1 MASNTDRK
9 LVRRMRLWIIF
20 SAFVV
25 FWPNYVRCQ
34 FEGDVRLGDVA
45 QNGRGRVEIYHD
57 NQWGTICDD
66 TWDNS
71 DAQVVCRQLGI
82 GTTNARGYTATS
94 PGSGPIHLDGT
105 YCVGTEYRLDSCS
118 HSSWGQHNC
127 IHSEDAAVECE
138 INEGDVRIVDG
149 STPNQGRVEIYH
161 NYLWGTVCDDSWD
174 DSDARVVCR
183 QLGYSGDVGEARS
196 GGTYGRGS
204 DPTYLDEVGCSGY
217 ESRLEYCSHA
227 GWGIEDCSHSED
239 AGVYCYDN
247 NDMFDVLKNLE
258 EKEKEVIH
266 LKETIVHQQHDINR
280 MESAINAMEQ
290 YSRRSNIRIFGLQEK
305 KGENTDALVADVITR
320 KLGVTLDPV
329 RDLDRTHRTGR
340 LHDNSEPSAPGT
352 SLTDASSARKAR
364 SRPIIVKLTTY
375 RKRREVIYNRKKL
388 KGTGI
393 VIVEDLTVENQ
404 KLLSATRKTSGVT
417 AAWSSD
423 GRIIALINATGVV
436 NIYIEKLFTF
446 VNFLFFYNSIED
458 PDEGNVRLAGGSTP
472 NQGRV
477 EIYHNSL
484 WGTVCDDSWDDSDA
498 RVVCRQLGYSGDV
511 GEARS
516 GGTYGRGSDPTYLD
530 EVGCSGYESRLEY
543 CSHAGWGIEDCSHSE
558 DAGVYCNDNDNDL
571 EGDVRLV
578 DGYSLDEGRVEIFHE
593 GQWGTVCDDSWSDS
607 DARVVCRQLGY
618 SGDVG
623 VAQSGGTYGRG
634 SDPIFLDEVTCTGYE
649 TRLKYCSHQG
659 WGNEDCDHSED
670 AGVQCRSPAPS
681 SRVVGIM
688 SFVGVSLS
696 LLTLFALVVV
706 CYTCS
711 QRKPVVIPTSSVQVP
726 LSTISSHPAANNT
739 PAAPTSNGM
748 ISVPTEPPMPQ
759 QPPNPYPP
767 ATETDSLPQQPP
779 NPYPPASQTD
789 SLPGPPS
796 YYALQGGQSDP
807 LPPPN

>member
-9 LVRRMRLWIIF
+9 LVRGMRLWIIF

-34 FEGDVRLGDVA
+34 FEGDVRLVDGA

-127 IHSEDAAVECE
+127 IHSEDAAVECD
-138 INEGDVRIVDG
+138 INEGDVRLVDG
-149 STPNQGRVEIYH
+149 STPNQGRVEIYY
-161 NYLWGTVCDDSWD
+161 NYQWGTVCDDRWG

-196 GGTYGRGS
+196 GDTYGRGS
-204 DPTYLDEVGCSGY
+204 DPIYLDEVGCLGY

-247 NDMFDVLKNLE
+247 
-258 EKEKEVIH
+258 
-266 LKETIVHQQHDINR
+266 
-280 MESAINAMEQ
+280 
-290 YSRRSNIRIFGLQEK
+290 
-305 KGENTDALVADVITR
+305 
-320 KLGVTLDPV
+320 
-329 RDLDRTHRTGR
+329 
-340 LHDNSEPSAPGT
+340 
-352 SLTDASSARKAR
+352 
-364 SRPIIVKLTTY
+364 
-375 RKRREVIYNRKKL
+375 
-388 KGTGI
+388 
-393 VIVEDLTVENQ
+393 
-404 KLLSATRKTSGVT
+404 
-417 AAWSSD
+417 
-423 GRIIALINATGVV
+423 
-436 NIYIEKLFTF
+436 
-446 VNFLFFYNSIED
+446 
-458 PDEGNVRLAGGSTP
+458 
-472 NQGRV
+472 
-477 EIYHNSL
+477 
-484 WGTVCDDSWDDSDA
+484 
-498 RVVCRQLGYSGDV
+498 
-511 GEARS
+511 
-516 GGTYGRGSDPTYLD
+516 
-530 EVGCSGYESRLEY
+530 
-543 CSHAGWGIEDCSHSE
+543 
-558 DAGVYCNDNDNDL
+558 NDNDL

-593 GQWGTVCDDSWSDS
+593 GQWGTVCDDSWDDSDARVVCQQLGYSGDVGVARSGGTYGQGSDPIYLDEVGCSGYETRLEFCSHAGWGIEDCSHSEDAGVQCHNDLEGDVRLVDGYSLYEGRVEIFHEGQWGTVCDDSWDDS

-623 VAQSGGTYGRG
+623 VAQSGGTYGGG
-634 SDPIFLDEVTCTGYE
+634 SGPIFLDEVSCLGYE
-649 TRLKYCSHQG
+649 SRLEYCSHDG
-659 WGNEDCDHSED
+659 WGNEDCSHGED
-670 AGVQCRSPAPS
+670 AGVHCYGNSAPPTTS

-696 LLTLFALVVV
+696 LLTVFAFVGVW
-706 CYTCS
+706 YTCR
-711 QRKPVVIPTSSVQVP
+711 QRKPVVIPTSSDQVP
-726 LSTISSHPAANNT
+726 LSTISSHPAAYNT

-767 ATETDSLPQQPP
+767 ATETDPLP
-779 NPYPPASQTD
+779 S
-789 SLPGPPS
+789 PPS